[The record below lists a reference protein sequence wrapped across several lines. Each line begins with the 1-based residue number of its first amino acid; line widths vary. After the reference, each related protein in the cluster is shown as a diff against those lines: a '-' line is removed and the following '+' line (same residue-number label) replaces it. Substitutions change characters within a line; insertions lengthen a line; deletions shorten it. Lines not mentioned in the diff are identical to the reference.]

1 MDATDDE
8 TPSVAIGKLGQHVRQ
23 RQRAHHANVCQLVT
37 EIGNKFR
44 QQPWQWQNR
53 IFFGTYALFHQP
65 LA

>member
-1 MDATDDE
+1 M
-8 TPSVAIGKLGQHVRQ
+8 AIGKLGQHARQ

-44 QQPWQWQNR
+44 QQTVGR
-53 IFFGTYALFHQP
+53 GKIVYFFATYPLLHQP